1 MGLWIRPLITK
12 LLLSI
17 ITSKL
22 ILGWGIVSIFILSLK
37 LYFRLNRLKRLCRT
51 LTWTIYIWLLG
62 LNKSV
67 RRVQFGSLGW
77 YYNILFLHLG
87 IINYFILLIILW
99 RSSINRI
106 YYLFYSFIY
115 MRIYWNL
122 VNLWLIILNISILI
136 LKIWIDFLLLLIV
149 RRLIILLLI
158 SDRLSYILL
167 LLIIWWYTAGISLI
181 IWIYLFWNLVS
192 IIVIHRISKIW
203 IFEFYLKFILSI

>member
-22 ILGWGIVSIFILSLK
+22 ILGRGIVSIFILSLK

-62 LNKSV
+62 LDKSV
-67 RRVQFGSLGW
+67 RRVRFGSIGW

-87 IINYFILLIILW
+87 IINYFILWIILW

-106 YYLFYSFIY
+106 YYLFYFFIY
-115 MRIYWNL
+115 MRIYWKL
-122 VNLWLIILNISILI
+122 VLWLIILNISILI

-167 LLIIWWYTAGISLI
+167 LLIIRWYTAGILLI
-181 IWIYLFWNLVS
+181 I
-192 IIVIHRISKIW
+192 
-203 IFEFYLKFILSI
+203 

>member
-1 MGLWIRPLITK
+1 MSLWIRPLITK

-17 ITSKL
+17 IISKL
-22 ILGWGIVSIFILSLK
+22 ILGRGIGSFFILSLK

-62 LNKSV
+62 LDKSV
-67 RRVQFGSLGW
+67 RRVRFGSLGW

-136 LKIWIDFLLLLIV
+136 LKIWIYFLLLLIV

-158 SDRLSYILL
+158 SDRLSFIL
-167 LLIIWWYTAGISLI
+167 LLIIY
-181 IWIYLFWNLVS
+181 IYLFWSLVS
-192 IIVIHRISKIW
+192 IIVIHRIRDLKY
-203 IFEFYLKFILSI
+203 EFLNFI

>member
-1 MGLWIRPLITK
+1 MSLWIRPLITK

-22 ILGWGIVSIFILSLK
+22 ILCRGIESFFILSLK

-51 LTWTIYIWLLG
+51 LTSTIYIWLLG
-62 LNKSV
+62 LDKSV
-67 RRVQFGSLGW
+67 RRVWFGSLGW

-87 IINYFILLIILW
+87 IINYFILWIILW

-106 YYLFYSFIY
+106 YYLFYFFIY
-115 MRIYWNL
+115 KRIYWNL
-122 VNLWLIILNISILI
+122 VNLWLIILNISISI

-149 RRLIILLLI
+149 RRLVILLLI

-167 LLIIWWYTAGISLI
+167 LLIIRWYTAGILLI
-181 IWIYLFWNLVS
+181 IYIYLYWSLVGV
-192 IIVIHRISKIW
+192 IVIHRIRD
-203 IFEFYLKFILSI
+203 

>member
-1 MGLWIRPLITK
+1 MSLWIRPLITK

-17 ITSKL
+17 IISKL
-22 ILGWGIVSIFILSLK
+22 ILGRGIGSFFILSLK

-62 LNKSV
+62 LDKSV
-67 RRVQFGSLGW
+67 RRVRFGSLGW

-87 IINYFILLIILW
+87 IINYFILWIILW

-136 LKIWIDFLLLLIV
+136 LKIWIYFLLLVIV

-158 SDRLSYILL
+158 SDRLSFIL
-167 LLIIWWYTAGISLI
+167 LLIIY
-181 IWIYLFWNLVS
+181 IYLFWSLVS
-192 IIVIHRISKIW
+192 IIVIHRIRDLKY
-203 IFEFYLKFILSI
+203 EFLNFI

>member
-1 MGLWIRPLITK
+1 MSLWIRPLITK

-22 ILGWGIVSIFILSLK
+22 ILGRGIGSFFILSLK

-51 LTWTIYIWLLG
+51 LTSTIYIWLLG
-62 LNKSV
+62 LDKSV
-67 RRVQFGSLGW
+67 RRVRFGSLGW

-87 IINYFILLIILW
+87 IINYFILWIILW

-106 YYLFYSFIY
+106 YCLFYFFIY
-115 MRIYWNL
+115 KRIYWNL
-122 VNLWLIILNISILI
+122 VNLWLIILNISISI

-149 RRLIILLLI
+149 RRLVILLLI

-167 LLIIWWYTAGISLI
+167 LLIIRWYTARILLI
-181 IWIYLFWNLVS
+181 IYIYLYWSLVGV
-192 IIVIHRISKIW
+192 IVIHRIRD
-203 IFEFYLKFILSI
+203 